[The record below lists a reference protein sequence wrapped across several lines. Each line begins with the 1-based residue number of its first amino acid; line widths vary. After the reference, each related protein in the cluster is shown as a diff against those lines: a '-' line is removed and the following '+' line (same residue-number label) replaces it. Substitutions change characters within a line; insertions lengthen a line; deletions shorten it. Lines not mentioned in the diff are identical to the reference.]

1 MANPYPWSYYLR
13 NNIKLAYPVMLSQL
27 GHISVSVADSVM
39 VGQIGALPLAAA
51 SLGNSLFAVFMLFG
65 IGVSYGITPLVASAY
80 GEQNAGKLLDLL
92 RHGVVSNFLMGLFLF
107 GLIVGVSPILYHLDQ
122 EADVVENAI
131 PYLGIIGFSI
141 VPLMVFQAFRQFTEG
156 LHLTRQAM
164 TISII
169 GNLFNIFL
177 NYLLIYGKWGFPALG
192 LNGAAIAT
200 LVDRVLMAIAMG
212 YFVFRYQKLR
222 PYTIGFHLKNLSK
235 AIFKK
240 LLALGIPS
248 GMQFIFE
255 VGAFAAA
262 AIMIGW
268 LGANALAAHQIALN
282 LAGVSY
288 MAATGIAAAAS
299 IRVGFY
305 LGQNDYVNMRMA
317 GMASFIMAMIFMTVC
332 GITFVL
338 GRNFFPSLY
347 IDDAEVISLAAGML
361 VVAAFFQI
369 SDGVQV
375 VGLGVLRGLSDVK
388 VPTLV
393 TLVAYWVIALPTGY
407 VLGFVFDLGTIGVWI
422 GLLFGLSISAVANF
436 TRFKGLSKRLRT
448 QAQEKAAIVDD
459 NSQEAVAK
467 PVA

>member
-1 MANPYPWSYYLR
+1 MTTPNPWSFYLK

-51 SLGNSLFAVFMLFG
+51 SLGNSIFAVIMLFG

-80 GEQNAGKLLDLL
+80 GENNAPKLLNLL
-92 RHGVVSNFLMGLFLF
+92 RHGVVSNLLMGVLLF
-107 GLIVGVSPILYHLDQ
+107 GVIVALTPILFHLDQ
-122 EADVVENAI
+122 EPDVVAKAI
-131 PYLGIIGFSI
+131 PYLGIVGFSI

-164 TISII
+164 AISIL
-169 GNLFNIFL
+169 GNLLNIFL
-177 NYLLIYGKWGFPALG
+177 NYLLIYGKWGFPELG
-192 LNGAAIAT
+192 LNGAAVAT
-200 LVDRVLMAIAMG
+200 LIDRVLMATAMG
-212 YFVFRYQKLR
+212 YFVFRYHKLK
-222 PYTIGFHLKNLSK
+222 PYTVGFHFKKLSFS
-235 AIFKK
+235 IFKK
-240 LLALGIPS
+240 LLKIGIPS

-288 MAATGIAAAAS
+288 MAATGIAAAAT

-317 GMASFIMAMIFMTVC
+317 GMASFILAMIFMLAC
-332 GITFVL
+332 GVTFIL
-338 GRNFFPSLY
+338 GRNFLPSLY
-347 IDDAEVISLAAGML
+347 IDDLEVISLASGML

-388 VPTLV
+388 VPTVV
-393 TLVAYWVIALPTGY
+393 TLVAYWVIGLPVGY
-407 VLGFVFDLGTIGVWI
+407 LLGFVLDMGTIGVWV
-422 GLLFGLSISAVANF
+422 GLLIGLSISAIAHF
-436 TRFKGLSKRLRT
+436 TRFRGLSRRLREESL
-448 QAQEKAAIVDD
+448 EKIKASSAPTVG
-459 NSQEAVAK
+459 
-467 PVA
+467 